1 MAIRGVNS
9 MKRKVYTDGNGSKH
23 ILVEG
28 LGEYSPKADHDHLAK
43 ENDQLKAD
51 NAELVE
57 LVKLSCDRL
66 DMLDSWIESQR
77 SYAEWVNMDE
87 LEKRLAKS
95 TSHLYKLIQKHKE
108 PNNA

>member
-1 MAIRGVNS
+1 MSDIKKVNVAENS
-9 MKRKVYTDGNGSKH
+9 FLELWRSYCDKKSECES
-23 ILVEG
+23 LVE
-28 LGEYSPKADHDHLAK
+28 
-43 ENDQLKAD
+43 ENAQLKAD

-95 TSHLYKLIQKHKE
+95 TSHLYKLIQKHKDS
-108 PNNA
+108 NDG